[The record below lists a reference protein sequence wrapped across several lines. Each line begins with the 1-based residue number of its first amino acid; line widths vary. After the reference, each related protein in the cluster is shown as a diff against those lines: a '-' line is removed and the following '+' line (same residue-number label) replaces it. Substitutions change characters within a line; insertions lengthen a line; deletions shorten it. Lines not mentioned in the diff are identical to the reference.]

1 MGKFCLLYIMSDEFI
16 TIATKEINDEIT
28 GLENILNICASNDDV
43 YQNADKFQKHTH
55 KIKGLAPMMGK
66 EELGGLSSQ
75 LDIMLKKMI
84 EGKKI
89 EGIFDILTESLHY
102 MKSSMNEPNCDLSQV
117 NDKIKKLLSDPQ

>member
-1 MGKFCLLYIMSDEFI
+1 MSDEFI

-28 GLENILNICASNDDV
+28 GLENVLNICVNDDDV

-66 EELGGLSSQ
+66 EELGGLSSL
-75 LDIMLKKMI
+75 LDVMLKKTI

-89 EGIFDILTESLHY
+89 EGIFDIFTESLHS
-102 MKSSMNEPNCDLSQV
+102 MKNSMNTPNYDLGEI
-117 NDKIKKLLSDPQ
+117 NNKIKQLLPDP

>member
-1 MGKFCLLYIMSDEFI
+1 MSDEFI
-16 TIATKEINDEIT
+16 TIATKEINEEIT
-28 GLENILNICASNDDV
+28 DLENILNLCVNDDDV
-43 YQNADKFQKHTH
+43 YQNANKFQKHTH

-89 EGIFDILTESLHY
+89 EGIFEILTESLHY
-102 MKSSMNEPNCDLSQV
+102 MKNSMNESNCDLSQI
-117 NDKIKKLLSDPQ
+117 NNKIKQLLSDLQ

>member
-1 MGKFCLLYIMSDEFI
+1 VNFVLLDIMSDEFI

-28 GLENILNICASNDDV
+28 DLENILNICTNNGDV
-43 YQNADKFQKHTH
+43 YQNASEFQKHTH

-102 MKSSMNEPNCDLSQV
+102 MKNSMNESNCDLSQI
-117 NDKIKKLLSDPQ
+117 NNKIKQLLSDLQ

>member
-1 MGKFCLLYIMSDEFI
+1 LFIVYHVEFI
-16 TIATKEINDEIT
+16 IIATKEINDEIA

-66 EELGGLSSQ
+66 EELGGLSSL
-75 LDIMLKKMI
+75 LDTMLKKTI

-89 EGIFDILTESLHY
+89 EGIFDIFTESLHS
-102 MKSSMNEPNCDLSQV
+102 MKNSMNKPNYDLSEI
-117 NDKIKKLLSDPQ
+117 NNKIKQLLPDPQL

>member
-16 TIATKEINDEIT
+16 TIATKEINDEIA

-66 EELGGLSSQ
+66 EELGGLSSL
-75 LDIMLKKMI
+75 LDIMLKKTI

-89 EGIFDILTESLHY
+89 EGIFDILTESFGL
-102 MKSSMNEPNCDLSQV
+102 MKNSMNEPNCDLSQI
-117 NDKIKKLLSDPQ
+117 NNKIKQLLPDHQ